1 MFIANHAKFYG
12 FFIQTKT
19 NKMKKTFFTLAFA
32 LFWVCLMVA
41 SCSTNPSPGNGEK
54 QSSDSIATKSDSVPQ
69 ATTSDGKVVV
79 SEGDME
85 QASSDSVDK

>member
-1 MFIANHAKFYG
+1 
-12 FFIQTKT
+12 
-19 NKMKKTFFTLAFA
+19 MKKTFFTLAFA

-41 SCSTNPSPGNGEK
+41 SCSTNPSPGNSEK
-54 QSSDSIATKSDSVPQ
+54 QPLDSVASKSDSVPQ
-69 ATTSDGKVVV
+69 AATSDGKVVV